1 MHSLSLPYR
10 TNNMKY
16 PSLLSAPN
24 HWTRAVAVYLCST
37 RQHQAAGSVVAHKN
51 AWNRIHSSTRL
62 WETILV
68 SSHSIMKVPHLL
80 ICCAAAM
87 IPSLPKCYST
97 YSTVGRQDVLISILR
112 SPIFSKN
119 QAIMRIGV
127 FIRQKS
133 INGRPCWRAPCVDGR
148 RRPHSSGVFNIIQHW
163 FIMVALDAV
172 RQQTLFLRAI
182 IYQHISAQY
191 NGKQINEA
199 ISKKMTSS
207 TITATSLSFSN
218 DFAGIVQTK
227 IKLGFQRTKRQK
239 KRARVSHERVYIK

>member
-1 MHSLSLPYR
+1 MLGIASIHQQDYGKPYSSR
-10 TNNMKY
+10 LI
-16 PSLLSAPN
+16 LL
-24 HWTRAVAVYLCST
+24 WR
-37 RQHQAAGSVVAHKN
+37 
-51 AWNRIHSSTRL
+51 
-62 WETILV
+62 
-68 SSHSIMKVPHLL
+68 SHI
-80 ICCAAAM
+80 
-87 IPSLPKCYST
+87 CYST

-239 KRARVSHERVYIK
+239 QRARVSHERVYIK